1 MTLAASVKVIC
12 SLLSL
17 KLHAF
22 TINGS
27 GRTCDK
33 VCFQHQ
39 TMTESVLV
47 KLQGFPIIGN
57 ERFSDGVC
65 FWLQTV
71 RACF

>member
-1 MTLAASVKVIC
+1 MTLAASVKVIRN
-12 SLLSL
+12 LLSL

-39 TMTESVLV
+39 TMTESV
-47 KLQGFPIIGN
+47 
-57 ERFSDGVC
+57 FSKASRLSHN
-65 FWLQTV
+65 W
-71 RACF
+71 